1 MSPESRHTLDALE
14 RRFEARIARLARRST
29 RCFRWRVALFVIF
42 IGILPL
48 PLSGGVRIALLAL
61 VAAAFIAVAVVH
73 RRIDHGI
80 ERARAWL
87 RLQREQQA
95 RRELDW
101 DGLPSA
107 ATDLF
112 PPHHPFAGDIDLEGP
127 ASLHRLLDF
136 TVSLRG
142 GALLASWLGTVSPDP
157 GEILPRQ
164 RLVRALVHARH
175 FREHLRVEFDLV
187 SRDKLD
193 GDAFLVW
200 LRTARIPAVIRVLLP
215 LMSVLAAVNLLLFLG
230 WGMGMFGPW
239 FLLGVFVYSTLYFR
253 FAGVREAFLAAAVRL
268 DDELGRLKTVFRFL
282 EEYRYGASEEL
293 RLLVAPFLDPQDRPS
308 RHIRRVLRDVVA
320 AGLTMNPVM
329 MVLLNLPL
337 PWDFFFAARLERERA
352 RLERLLPAWLDALQR
367 LEALQSLANF
377 AWLHPLYHFPEIIAD
392 AGNAEDVGDTVD
404 AGDIVRQNT
413 DDGTEEFVGRPD
425 GETSLLAAEAMGHP
439 LIPHASR
446 VCNDFSIDRVGRV
459 YLVTG
464 SNMSGKS
471 TFLRTVG
478 VNLALAYAGGPV
490 AARALRTRTFRVQS
504 CIQISDSLREGVSYF
519 YAEVR
524 RLRELLE
531 ATKRTDGPPVLF
543 LIDEIFKGTNN
554 IERNIGAAAYVEA
567 LAGSRGCGMV
577 STHDIDLT
585 RLADALPDVV
595 NLHFRE
601 HVVDERMV
609 FDYLLREGPCPTT
622 NALTIMR
629 LEGLPVPHRAE
640 DAR

>member
-14 RRFEARIARLARRST
+14 HRFEARIARLSRRST

-48 PLSGGVRIALLAL
+48 PLSGGVRFTLLAI
-61 VAAAFIAVAVVH
+61 VAAAFVAVAVVH

-101 DGLPSA
+101 DGLPPA
-107 ATDLF
+107 ATGLF
-112 PPHHPFAGDIDLEGP
+112 PAHHPFAGDLDLAGP

-142 GALLASWLGTVSPDP
+142 GALLASWLGNVSPEP

-193 GDAFLVW
+193 GDAFVAW
-200 LRTARIPAVIRVLLP
+200 LRAARIPAVIRVLLP

-230 WGMGMFGPW
+230 WGTGMFGPW
-239 FLLGVFVYSTLYFR
+239 FLLGVFAYSALYFR

-293 RLLVAPFLDPQDRPS
+293 RSLVAPFLDPRDRPS

-320 AGLTMNPVM
+320 AGLSMNPVM

-337 PWDFFFAARLERERA
+337 PWDFIFAARLERERA
-352 RLERLLPAWLDALQR
+352 RLERLLPAWLDALQH

-377 AWLHPLYHFPEIIAD
+377 AWLHPFYHFPEIIDSEAD
-392 AGNAEDVGDTVD
+392 TARRGVDVAAGE
-404 AGDIVRQNT
+404 IVERT
-413 DDGTEEFVGRPD
+413 HTP
-425 GETSLLAAEAMGHP
+425 LLEAEALGHP
-439 LIPHASR
+439 LIPHALR

-531 ATKRTDGPPVLF
+531 ATKRADERPVLF

-567 LAGSRGCGMV
+567 LAGSRGCGLV

-601 HVVDERMV
+601 HVIDDRMV
-609 FDYLLREGPCPTT
+609 FDYQLREGPCPTT

-629 LEGLPVPHRAE
+629 LEGLPVPHRAG
-640 DAR
+640 DDQ

>member
-1 MSPESRHTLDALE
+1 MDREGRTVSSDDDRSLGPLD
-14 RRFEARIARLARRST
+14 RRFEERIARLSRRST
-29 RCFRWRVALFVIF
+29 RCFRWRVALFVLF

-48 PLSGGVRIALLAL
+48 PVSGGVRIALLTI
-61 VAAAFIAVAVVH
+61 VAAAFVAVAVVH

-95 RRELDW
+95 RRELNW
-101 DGLPSA
+101 DGLPPA
-107 ATDLF
+107 APGLF
-112 PPHHPFAGDIDLEGP
+112 PPHHPFAGDLDLEGP

-142 GALLASWLGTVSPDP
+142 SALLASWLGNGSPEVGDV
-157 GEILPRQ
+157 IPRQ
-164 RLVRALVHARH
+164 RLVRALVPARH
-175 FREHLRVEFDLV
+175 FREHLRLEFDLV

-193 GDAFLVW
+193 GDAFLAW
-200 LRTARIPAVIRVLLP
+200 LRTARIPPVIRVLLP
-215 LMSVLAAVNLLLFLG
+215 LMSVLAAVNLLLFAG
-230 WGMGMFGPW
+230 WGMGQLGPW
-239 FLLGVFVYSTLYFR
+239 FLLGVFIYSALYFR

-293 RLLVAPFLDPQDRPS
+293 RSLVAPFLDPRDRPS

-337 PWDFFFAARLERERA
+337 PWDFLFAARLERERA
-352 RLERLLPAWLDALQR
+352 RLERLLPGWLDALQR

-377 AWLHPLYHFPEIIAD
+377 GWLHPQYSFPDIVEEHGSATRDNTD
-392 AGNAEDVGDTVD
+392 AGTVEPVGHP
-404 AGDIVRQNT
+404 
-413 DDGTEEFVGRPD
+413 DDDMP
-425 GETSLLAAEAMGHP
+425 LLAAVAMGHP
-439 LIPHASR
+439 LIPHVSR
-446 VCNDFSIDRVGRV
+446 VSNDFSIDRIGRV

-478 VNLALAYAGGPV
+478 VNLVLAYAGGPV
-490 AARALRTRTFRVQS
+490 AARALRTRIFRVQS

-531 ATKRTDGPPVLF
+531 ATKRPDGRPVLF

-567 LAGSRGCGMV
+567 LAGGGGCGMV

-585 RLADALPDVV
+585 RLADTLPDVV

-601 HVVDERMV
+601 HVVDDRMV
-609 FDYLLREGPCPTT
+609 FDYVLREGPCPTT

-629 LEGLPVPHRAE
+629 LEGLPVPDHENGRGRGRE
-640 DAR
+640 